1 MEVLE
6 RMSANLETKCINTIR
21 FLAVDMVEKA
31 NSGHPGMPMGAAA
44 MAHTLWSRFLKHNP
58 VNPDWADRDRFI
70 LSAGHGSALLYALL
84 HLSGYAV
91 TLDDL
96 KNFRQ
101 KGSLTPGHPEYRHTP
116 GVETTTGPLGQG
128 VATGVGMAMAERSLA
143 ATFNRPDFTIVD
155 HFTYGIVG
163 DGDLMEGLSHEAA
176 SLAGNLKLGKLIFFY
191 DDNHISIEGDT
202 SITFS
207 EDRAAR
213 FRAYGWQVIEVADGN
228 DCQAIATALTEAR
241 SDLERP
247 TLIAVR
253 THIGF
258 GSPAKQ
264 DSAAAHGAPLG
275 AEEVVKSKETLGFPT
290 NPDFLVPDEVY
301 ARYSEV
307 KAVGEKNEAQWQEM
321 MSSYKAEFPELAA
334 EWERRQAAELPV
346 DWEQSLPCFPV
357 DEKGVATRAASGK
370 TINALAALLPEF
382 LGGSADLGPSNKT
395 LIDKDADF
403 AAPGYQGRNIRF
415 GVREHA
421 MGAILNG
428 LTLHRGLRVFGG
440 TFMVF
445 CDYMKPAIRLAAM
458 MGLPVIYVF
467 THDSIGVGEDGPTHQ
482 PIEHLASLRVIPNLN
497 VIRPADANETAA
509 AWAAALRRKDGPTAL
524 ILTRQNVPTLAA
536 IAEKAAAKVV
546 RGAYVVMGED
556 QRDAEITL
564 IGTGSELHLAVEAA
578 TELQAAGI
586 KTRVVSMPCWALFD
600 RQSKAYRHK
609 ILPPGGRRLVI
620 EAGSSMGWHRYVGE
634 RGDIIAIDQFGA
646 SAPAAELF
654 PQFRI
659 TSIEIVRRARAL
671 CGR

>member
-1 MEVLE
+1 MSVTLE
-6 RMSANLETKCINTIR
+6 EKCINTVR

-58 VNPDWADRDRFI
+58 ENPAWADRDRFI

-84 HLSGYAV
+84 HLCGYKV
-91 TLDDL
+91 SLEDL
-96 KNFRQ
+96 KSFRQ
-101 KGSLTPGHPEYRHTP
+101 KGSLTPGHPEYGHTP

-128 VATGVGMAMAERSLA
+128 LATGVGMAMAERSLA
-143 ATFNRPDFTIVD
+143 ATFNRPGFPVVD

-176 SLAGNLKLGKLIFFY
+176 SLAGNLKLGKLIFLY
-191 DDNHISIEGDT
+191 DDNHISIEGNTD
-202 SITFS
+202 ITFT

-213 FRAYGWQVIEVADGN
+213 FRAYGWQVIEIADGN
-228 DCQAIATALTEAR
+228 DCDAIAQALADAK

-264 DSAAAHGAPLG
+264 DSAGAHGAPLG
-275 AEEVVKSKETLGFPT
+275 AEEIVKTKNNLNFPT
-290 NPDFLVPDEVY
+290 APDFLVEDEVY
-301 ARYSEV
+301 ASYQKVKEV
-307 KAVGEKNEAQWQEM
+307 GIGGESQWAKM
-321 MSSYKAEFPELAA
+321 MLTYNDKFPELAA
-334 EWERRQAAELPV
+334 EWERRLAGELPNG
-346 DWEQSLPCFPV
+346 WESSLPSFPA
-357 DEKGVATRAASGK
+357 DPKGDATRSVSGK
-370 TINALAALLPEF
+370 MINAMAQVMPEL

-395 LIDKDADF
+395 LINGAGDFSAPDF
-403 AAPGYQGRNIRF
+403 AGRNIRF

-428 LTLHRGLRVFGG
+428 LALHQGLRVFGG

-497 VIRPADANETAA
+497 VIRPADANETVA
-509 AWAAALRRKDGPTAL
+509 AWAEALRRKDGPTAL
-524 ILTRQNVPTLAA
+524 ILTRQNVPTLESMVKTAA
-536 IAEKAAAKVV
+536 LNVNL
-546 RGAYVVMGED
+546 GAYVVVGDEEP
-556 QRDAEITL
+556 DADITL
-564 IGTGSELHLAVEAA
+564 IGTGSELALAVKAA
-578 TELQAAGI
+578 AELKESGI
-586 KTRVVSMPCWALFD
+586 SARVVSMPCWAQFD
-600 RQSKAYRHK
+600 RQSKAYRDQVF
-609 ILPPGGRRLVI
+609 PPGGRRLAI
-620 EAGSSMGWHRYVGE
+620 EAGSSMGWHRYLGDN
-634 RGDIIAIDQFGA
+634 GDIIAIDHFGA
-646 SAPAAELF
+646 SAPAVELF
-654 PQFRI
+654 QQFGI
-659 TSIEIVRRARAL
+659 TTAEIVRRTQAL
-671 CGR
+671 MAS